1 MGALPLGIFTLL
13 VLLSVPIAFALIL
26 AAALILIGGEGLP
39 EIEFGESTPKMTLI
53 PNQHSVE
60 TLSTKR
66 PYQTLDVRR
75 GVGCAV
81 RDRNPPNPHHFP
93 QPHIQCRSTRYS
105 LAGSLHSLWT
115 TELSELPVVVVEQ
128 EFGLFIETGVSD
140 LLFRPL
146 KCRMLGH
153 VEVDELSTRELHD
166 DEHVKNTKIRSRVA
180 QRSHKSTWPWPG
192 SSGSF
197 SRLGNRWAG
206 AF

>member
-1 MGALPLGIFTLL
+1 
-13 VLLSVPIAFALIL
+13 
-26 AAALILIGGEGLP
+26 
-39 EIEFGESTPKMTLI
+39 MTLI

-81 RDRNPPNPHHFP
+81 QDRNPPNPHHFP
-93 QPHIQCRSTRYS
+93 QPHSQCRSTRYS
-105 LAGSLHSLWT
+105 LAGSFHSLWT

-146 KCRMLGH
+146 ERWVLGH
-153 VEVDELSTRELHD
+153 VEVDKLSTAELHN
-166 DEHVKNTKIRSRVA
+166 DEHVEDTKPDCVL
-180 QRSHKSTWPWPG
+180 HKEVTSPYGLGLVLQEASP
-192 SSGSF
+192 S
-197 SRLGNRWAG
+197 LGNAG
-206 AF
+206 CMPLELDSTGQKTYPDFTNSLQGLLRDESS